1 MATVSKI
8 RGGKGLHIEAEGCI
22 VNIIEGLSD
31 RKGRS
36 VTSIQIIPDKYS
48 GEPVHKVV
56 PKVHN
61 VRVIALKKKNL

>member
-22 VNIIEGLSD
+22 VNVTEGLTD

-36 VTSIQIIPDKYS
+36 VTSIQIIPDKYT
-48 GEPVHKVV
+48 GEPVFKVV
-56 PKVHN
+56 PLVHN
-61 VRVIALKKKNL
+61 VRVIKLLTKKN